1 MPLISRA
8 DSRWMRIGRST
19 RVSTGYATDC
29 EPHLKEGS
37 GSLPS
42 LSICSFLLPIDP
54 SRSVQGEGKSGKTL
68 VAMDASRVGE
78 LRVFVEACKKDPS
91 LLADPNLAF
100 FRDYLE
106 SLGAHLPA
114 AAKAPKP
121 SSMDDI
127 DDDDEDDLNMRDATP
142 EPEELDQDI
151 VESDLELEGDIVE
164 SDHQD
169 PPQKMGDP
177 SIEVTE
183 ENRDAS
189 QEAKSK
195 AMEAMSEGSLLSPP
209 RWPYLIS
216 SCVLLVYLI
225 PQSLCHY
232 LSGKLEE
239 AIEHLT
245 KAILL
250 NPLSAIM
257 YGTRASVF
265 IKMKKPVAAIR
276 DANAALEINPDSA
289 KGYKTRG
296 MAYAM
301 LGKWEEAAHDLHK
314 ASNMDY
320 DDEINAVLKKVE
332 PNAHKIMEH
341 RRKYERLRKERE
353 EKRAERDQL
362 RRRAEAQAAYEKAKR
377 KEQSSSRSSGGASP
391 RGFPGGMPGGGFPGG
406 MPGGGF
412 PGGMPGGFPG
422 GAMPGGF
429 PGGAMPGGV
438 PGNVDMSQILNMATL
453 TQLNYAFP
461 LQQDPDLMAAF
472 GDPEVMAAL
481 QDVMNNPANFARHQA
496 NPKVGPIIAKMMAKF
511 NGSQ

>member
-1 MPLISRA
+1 
-8 DSRWMRIGRST
+8 
-19 RVSTGYATDC
+19 
-29 EPHLKEGS
+29 
-37 GSLPS
+37 
-42 LSICSFLLPIDP
+42 
-54 SRSVQGEGKSGKTL
+54 
-68 VAMDASRVGE
+68 MDASRVGE
-78 LRVFVEACKKDPS
+78 LRTFVEACKKDPS

-114 AAKAPKP
+114 AAFTKATPKPKP

-127 DDDDEDDLNMRDATP
+127 DDEYDDDDDDDLNMRDATP
-142 EPEELDQDI
+142 EPDELDQDI

-177 SIEVTE
+177 SIDVTE

-195 AMEAMSEGSLLSPP
+195 AMEAMSEG
-209 RWPYLIS
+209 
-216 SCVLLVYLI
+216 
-225 PQSLCHY
+225 
-232 LSGKLEE
+232 KLEE
-239 AIEHLT
+239 AIDHLT

-301 LGKWEEAAHDLHK
+301 LGKWEEAAHDLHT

-353 EKRAERDQL
+353 EKRAERD
-362 RRRAEAQAAYEKAKR
+362 RFHRRAEAQVL
-377 KEQSSSRSSGGASP
+377 P
-391 RGFPGGMPGGGFPGG
+391 
-406 MPGGGF
+406 
-412 PGGMPGGFPG
+412 
-422 GAMPGGF
+422 
-429 PGGAMPGGV
+429 V
-438 PGNVDMSQILNMATL
+438 
-453 TQLNYAFP
+453 
-461 LQQDPDLMAAF
+461 
-472 GDPEVMAAL
+472 
-481 QDVMNNPANFARHQA
+481 
-496 NPKVGPIIAKMMAKF
+496 
-511 NGSQ
+511 